1 MVTLL
6 KRLTTNSDQ
15 LLRVAKEQVISS
27 VRELS
32 VRLVEISELED
43 KILAK
48 AEYPIR
54 QNRISTPKILEM
66 ELEAGKEHLR
76 QDEYVFPSLYTAL
89 IQDLIYCPWHN
100 ILLTQ
105 SRQVISDSVGTKRQH
120 SRFSFRRL
128 YWGKL
133 EKIPGVCCVFRSSTL
148 QHTRNY
154 SHTLIDNL
162 SRLWLLSQSKLLQD
176 QEVKILFSSAP
187 NELEN
192 FFIENFVPKNFKIVV
207 IDYRKLYACE
217 QILFAPVITKR
228 GAGAIP
234 REYAEFLLEKL
245 RPQRSR
251 QQGKRIYISRSKRG
265 LRSILNEDLLM
276 EFLSQYG
283 FKKFCLETMSMAEK
297 IELFYDA
304 EYVIGAYGAGMAN
317 LVFSEETKVV
327 ELFPTDFVAPNYY
340 FLSKSL
346 GHHYLYCCGK
356 EHDINKNFEVDI
368 SAIQKALE
376 DQGI

>member
-1 MVTLL
+1 MVTQL
-6 KRLTTNSDQ
+6 KQLITNSDQ
-15 LLRVAKEQVISS
+15 LLHVVKEQVISS

-32 VRLVEISELED
+32 IRLVEISELED
-43 KILAK
+43 NILAK

-76 QDEYVFPSLYTAL
+76 QDEYFFPSLYTAL
-89 IQDLIYCPWHN
+89 IQGLIYCPWYN
-100 ILLTQ
+100 ILLTK
-105 SRQVISDSVGTKRQH
+105 SRQVISDSVGTKRQN

-128 YWGKL
+128 YLGKL

-154 SHTLIDNL
+154 SHTIIDNL
-162 SRLWLLSQSKLLQD
+162 SRLWMLSQSKLLQD

-187 NELEN
+187 TELEN
-192 FFIENFVPKNFKIVV
+192 FFIEALLPENFTITIV
-207 IDYRKLYACE
+207 DHRKLYACE

-234 REYAEFLLEKL
+234 REYAEFLLEKFRL
-245 RPQRSR
+245 QRYR
-251 QQGKRIYISRSKRG
+251 QQGKRIYISRAKRG

-283 FKKFCLETMSMAEK
+283 FKKFCLETMSMADK

-317 LVFSEETKVV
+317 LIFSENTRVV
-327 ELFPTDFVAPNYY
+327 ELFPTNFVAPNYY
-340 FLSKSL
+340 FLSHSL

-368 SAIQKALE
+368 SAIANALE
-376 DQGI
+376 CHGI